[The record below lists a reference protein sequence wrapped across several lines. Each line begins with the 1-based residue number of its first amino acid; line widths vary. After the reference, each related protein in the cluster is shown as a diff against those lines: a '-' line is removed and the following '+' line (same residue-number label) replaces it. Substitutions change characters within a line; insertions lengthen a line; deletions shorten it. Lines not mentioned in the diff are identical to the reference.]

1 MSKPVTQIDYKDGFA
16 QYPTLID
23 QRASF
28 EVCFVELSD
37 MLPLCAE
44 LESLIE
50 NRGLTCRVYTQNRI
64 ASVLT
69 GAIKRKWGILSLA
82 SIAAHN
88 LFTYDPDYEIGRDLA
103 NGRVRVEFKR

>member
-1 MSKPVTQIDYKDGFA
+1 MSKPIISIDYQNGFE
-16 QYPTLID
+16 QYPTLIA

-44 LESLIE
+44 LESIIE

-69 GAIKRKWGILSLA
+69 GLVKSKWGILSLA
-82 SIAAHN
+82 SIVAHN
-88 LFTYDPDYEIGRDLA
+88 AFTYDPDYEIGRDLA
-103 NGRVRVEFKR
+103 NGRVRVEFKK